1 MHSNKHLT
9 ENERSQIETLILA
22 FDNHGCGMGL
32 DIQAQAALRRLL
44 TAIDE
49 AEQTAEQY
57 RTLLLEQRGNI

>member
-1 MHSNKHLT
+1 MSQNKHLT
-9 ENERSQIETLILA
+9 EDERAKIETLILA

-57 RTLLLEQRGNI
+57 RTLLLEQGGNI